1 MIRVWISSVPQRLE
15 GNVLQLI
22 AMSTLV
28 LALGLAFLLTGYRL
42 FRILLPIWAFFVGL
56 WLGAQV
62 TALLLN
68 QAFLDSA
75 VGWIAGIAV
84 GFVLAALSY
93 LFFAIGVVL
102 LGASFGAWFGTSM
115 MLLIGY
121 SSGFLASMATIITA
135 IIFAGLT
142 VFLDI
147 KKHLIIAI
155 TSFVGSSAIITG
167 LLLISGAETMKSVQL
182 DGNFLRPILDTS
194 AFWLIV
200 WLLVAAA
207 GVAIQERTTRGFFL
221 EMDQQLS
228 DES

>member
-1 MIRVWISSVPQRLE
+1 
-15 GNVLQLI
+15 VLQLI

-56 WLGAQV
+56 WVGAQV
-62 TALLLN
+62 SALLLN
-68 QAFLDSA
+68 QQFLDSA

-84 GFVLAALSY
+84 GLVLAALSY

-121 SSGFLASMATIITA
+121 GSGFLSSMATVITA
-135 IIFAGLT
+135 IIFAALT
-142 VFLDI
+142 VILDI
-147 KKHLIIAI
+147 KKHLIIGI
-155 TSFVGSSAIITG
+155 TSLVGSSAIITG
-167 LLLISGAETMKSVQL
+167 VLLVSGTETMESVQL
-182 DGNFLRPILDTS
+182 NGNFLLPILDTS
-194 AFWLIV
+194 AYWLV
-200 WLLVAAA
+200 GWLLVAAV
-207 GVAIQERTTRGFFL
+207 GIAIQERTTRGFFL

-228 DES
+228 DDT